1 MKKQWILWSLVGI
14 ISGNIYA
21 QDSLPKKD
29 NNAKSGLQ
37 GLMGSIGAQESAEAT
52 KLAFEKSM
60 KGFAQMNNSGL
71 SFFQDLA
78 ILDAANQLVKF
89 KDETALEYVAQ
100 IQDANLRHKGYATL
114 PKTVFNPQNVASAAE
129 VLKKKINENKPDL
142 APGKISDKGKE
153 NAYYA
158 YQTAYANLLFRAGQ
172 YKAALKC
179 IEPIS
184 TAGLMKNSD
193 LQTYA
198 LILQKNGKY
207 AAATV
212 ILEEVIKQG
221 QADEELK
228 QALKESWLGLGK
240 KEKDFPGH
248 LESLYQQLRK
258 DKESDLAGQQLNYPA
273 PLFSLTD
280 LSGKTVSLEKLKGK
294 VVFIDFWATWCGPC
308 VRSFPA
314 MQKAVDKYRNHPDV
328 VFLFINSL
336 EKETNLEK
344 RRKQVSSFIKEKG
357 FSFQILMDDEKSGAY
372 EVIKEYKVS
381 GIPAKFVIDKAGN
394 VRYAL
399 SGFTGAIDA
408 AFEEVSVLIESTLK
422 L

>member
-1 MKKQWILWSLVGI
+1 MRKQWIIWSLMGI

-21 QDSLPKKD
+21 QNNLPGKENKT
-29 NNAKSGLQ
+29 KSGLQ
-37 GLMGSIGAQESAEAT
+37 GLMSIGAQDSAEAT

-60 KGFAQMNNSGL
+60 KSFAQMNNSGL

-78 ILDAANQLVKF
+78 IQDAANQLIKF

-100 IQDANLRHKGYATL
+100 IQDANLRHKGYAAL
-114 PKTVFNPQNVASAAE
+114 PKTVFDPQNVSRAEE
-129 VLKKKINENKPDL
+129 VLKKKIAENKPNL
-142 APGKISDKGKE
+142 TSGRVNDKGKE

-158 YQTAYANLLFRAGQ
+158 YQTAYANLLYRAGQ
-172 YKAALKC
+172 YKDALRF

-184 TAGLMKNSD
+184 KPGLMKNSD
-193 LQTYA
+193 LHTYA

-207 AAATV
+207 ADATL
-212 ILEEVIKQG
+212 ILEDVIKQG
-221 QADEELK
+221 LADDELK
-228 QALKESWLGLGK
+228 QALKDSWVGLGK

-258 DKESDLAGQQLNYPA
+258 EKESSLAAQQVNYPA
-273 PLFSLTD
+273 PLFSLCD
-280 LSGKTVSLEKLKGK
+280 LNGKTVALEELKGK

-314 MQKAVDKYRNHPDV
+314 MQKAVDKYKNHPDV
-328 VFLFINSL
+328 VFLFINSI
-336 EKETNLEK
+336 EKETDPEK
-344 RRKQVSSFIKEKG
+344 RTKQVSSFIKEKG
-357 FSFQILMDDEKSGAY
+357 FSFQILMDEQKAGAY
-372 EVIKEYKVS
+372 EVIRKYKVS

-399 SGFTGAIDA
+399 SGFTGGTDA
-408 AFEEVSVLIESTLK
+408 AFEEVTVLIESALS